1 MCTALTSQWH
11 PKKFCLGQVG
21 SWQCQYWFKGTV
33 SREFRPFFGLKDSTW
48 APYEWICKLVC
59 FREDTVFDRMSA
71 SSMTMQSCNFFL
83 RYRDIRI
90 VKLLILG
97 GTREVRQQLQKHQ
110 IELHAVPDSAQ
121 GILKYTGQYWAN
133 LNCMCVNDLKSKQ
146 NLKKSFESLKYFP
159 CPAQCKSQSP
169 RQMIFM
175 SSFSLGAEFCNMIMC
190 K

>member
-33 SREFRPFFGLKDSTW
+33 SQEFRPFFGLKDSTW
-48 APYEWICKLVC
+48 APYKWICKLVC

-71 SSMTMQSCNFFL
+71 SSMTMRSCNFFL

-133 LNCMCVNDLKSKQ
+133 LKLHVCERLKVKT
-146 NLKKSFESLKYFP
+146 KFEKVIREFKIFP
-159 CPAQCKSQSP
+159 LPST
-169 RQMIFM
+169 M
-175 SSFSLGAEFCNMIMC
+175 
-190 K
+190 